1 VAAARAQMTRK
12 CCESRGDS
20 ELRTKSW
27 NRPDLRW
34 YQACSSE
41 DVKNAL
47 TSGTGPG
54 PDVNVGAVA
63 SNNL

>member
-1 VAAARAQMTRK
+1 MAGTRAQMTRK
-12 CCESRGDS
+12 CCESRVDS

-27 NRPDLRW
+27 NGRDLRR